1 MGKKEDW
8 EELEKWNQRKEEENK
23 EQYGID
29 LLNISN
35 EHKKIFKGI
44 KLHRKNVYWK
54 WDYYFSYRFVL
65 VNCSYVDNIIKSKKL
80 FLHRCKK
87 RH

>member
-35 EHKKIFKGI
+35 EHKK
-44 KLHRKNVYWK
+44 
-54 WDYYFSYRFVL
+54 
-65 VNCSYVDNIIKSKKL
+65 
-80 FLHRCKK
+80 
-87 RH
+87 

>member
-29 LLNISN
+29 LSNTSN
-35 EHKKIFKGI
+35 EHKK
-44 KLHRKNVYWK
+44 
-54 WDYYFSYRFVL
+54 
-65 VNCSYVDNIIKSKKL
+65 
-80 FLHRCKK
+80 
-87 RH
+87 